1 MSSSRRL
8 LAATALLAV
17 ALGALAPPSWA
28 GPAAPAQDP
37 SPPTSTPKP
46 GEIVESWAL
55 APTGSL
61 DPNEAGNRP
70 SLSYDLDPGAT
81 ITDSVTLYNY
91 GNVPL
96 TFRIYATDAFNN
108 SAGQFDLLP
117 GTETPTDVGSWIT
130 MPLEYIDVP
139 PRKQAVIPIVLKVP
153 ADATPGDHVGAIL
166 ASSDAQGEGPDGAT
180 VSVDRRTGTRM
191 YVRVA
196 GDLVPE
202 LAIENVK
209 TTYEP
214 SLNPLSG
221 TAKVTYRIQNRGN
234 VRLGGS
240 YRLSISGPFGV
251 AKKRIA
257 AEDLVELL
265 PGEGVTLTA
274 EFDNMPATVLAFT
287 DVRVEPLDSD
297 AGAELSVTSRRAI
310 TFAPPI
316 SLVLLVLAVWMAL
329 RARRAYRRHRAA
341 ATPTRED
348 TRVLEPQQS

>member
-1 MSSSRRL
+1 MSSWRRL
-8 LAATALLAV
+8 LAATALMAV
-17 ALGALAPPSWA
+17 VLGAMAPPSS
-28 GPAAPAQDP
+28 AQDP
-37 SPPTSTPKP
+37 SPPTSTPRP
-46 GEIVESWAL
+46 GEIIESWAL

-61 DPNEAGNRP
+61 DPDEAGNRP

-96 TFRIYATDAFNN
+96 TFRVYATDAFNN
-108 SAGQFDLLP
+108 DAGQFDLLP
-117 GTETPTDVGSWIT
+117 GTDKPTDVGSWIT
-130 MPLEYIDVP
+130 LPMEYIDVP
-139 PRKQAVIPIVLKVP
+139 PRKQALIPITLKVP

-166 ASSDAQGEGPDGAT
+166 ASSDAHGAGPDGAT

-209 TTYEP
+209 TTYKP
-214 SLNPLSG
+214 SFNPLSG

-251 AKKRIA
+251 ARKRIS

-287 DVRVEPLDSD
+287 DVRLEPLDSD

-316 SLVLLVLAVWMAL
+316 TLVLLVLAGSMAW
-329 RARRAYRRHRAA
+329 RARRAYRRHRSDAA
-341 ATPTRED
+341 SPRQDE
-348 TRVLEPQQS
+348 RVLEPQRS

>member
-1 MSSSRRL
+1 MSSWRRL
-8 LAATALLAV
+8 LVATALSAV
-17 ALGALAPPSWA
+17 ALGAVAPPSVA
-28 GPAAPAQDP
+28 GPTAQTQDP
-37 SPPTSTPKP
+37 SPPTSPAPP
-46 GEIVESWAL
+46 GEVIESWAL

-96 TFRIYATDAFNN
+96 TFRVYATDAFNN
-108 SAGQFDLLP
+108 SVGQFDLLP
-117 GTETPTDVGSWIT
+117 GSDEPTDVGSWIT
-130 MPLEYIDVP
+130 MPVEYVDVP

-166 ASSDAQGEGPDGAT
+166 ASSDAKGAGPDGAT
-180 VSVDRRTGTRM
+180 VALDRRTGTRL

-202 LAIENVK
+202 LAIESVK
-209 TTYEP
+209 TSYKP

-221 TAKVTYRIQNRGN
+221 TATVTYRIQNRGN

-240 YRLSISGPFGV
+240 YQLSISGPFGV
-251 AKKRIA
+251 AKKRIPA
-257 AEDLVELL
+257 SDLVELL

-274 EFDNMPATVLAFT
+274 EFDGVPATVLAFT
-287 DVRVEPLDSD
+287 DVRLELLDSD
-297 AGAELSVTSRRAI
+297 AADPSVTNRRAI

-316 SLVLLVLAVWMAL
+316 SVVLLLLAGWMAS
-329 RARRAYRRHRAA
+329 RARRAYRRHRSV
-341 ATPTRED
+341 PTSTGEGERS
-348 TRVLEPQQS
+348 LELQRS